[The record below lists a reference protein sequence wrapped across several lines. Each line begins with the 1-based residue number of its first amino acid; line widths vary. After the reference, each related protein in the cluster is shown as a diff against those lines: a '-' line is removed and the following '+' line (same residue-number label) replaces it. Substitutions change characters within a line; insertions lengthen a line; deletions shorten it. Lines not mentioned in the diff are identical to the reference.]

1 MNALPDGD
9 ALALAQGI
17 RNGDYSAR
25 ELLDAAIKGAERINP
40 QINAIIRPLHELA
53 QSVVQAG
60 APDGVFSGVPFLL
73 KDLLSDVAGYP
84 TAGGSRLF
92 KDVLATQDS
101 ELVKRCKKAGL
112 VIFGKTNTPE
122 FGLTP
127 YTEPALFGPSL
138 NPWDV
143 SRTTGGSS
151 GGSAAAVA
159 AGLAPMGGAGD
170 GGGSIRIPAS
180 CCGLVGLKPTRG
192 RNPTGPV
199 RSDIWFGAVAEHPLT
214 RTVRDCAAAL
224 DALHGG
230 DPGAPHVAP
239 PPSEPYTHIIEKP
252 LRPLRIAFS
261 STPMLSDNMHPECVA
276 GLEHTTKML
285 SSLGHSLES
294 AHPPIRRDAFVNAF
308 IVLLIADVAAE
319 LRAAEPLIGRKA
331 KINDVEP
338 STYALG
344 RLAAAFNVEELA
356 LAIRELQAQSREIGR
371 WMEDYDVF
379 LCPTLA
385 EPPFTTGSYQ
395 PAGAERFGIHA
406 INRLPL
412 AGIAR
417 RSGLIDQ
424 LAQNIFR
431 FIPNTPV
438 ANITGAPSISLPL
451 HWSDNKLPVGM
462 MFTGR
467 FGDEA
472 TLLQLARQLEQ
483 ALPWAERRPPVHAL
497 NPD

>member
-9 ALALAQGI
+9 ALTLAHGL
-17 RNGDYSAR
+17 RNGDYSAA

-40 QINAIIRPLHELA
+40 QINAIIRPLHQLA
-53 QSVVQAG
+53 HSSVQAG
-60 APDGVFSGVPFLL
+60 IPKGVFSGVPFLL
-73 KDLLSDVAGYP
+73 KDLLADVAGYP
-84 TAGGSRLF
+84 TAGGSRLY
-92 KDVLATQDS
+92 KDVIAKHDS
-101 ELVKRCKKAGL
+101 ELVKRCKQAGL

-127 YTEPALFGPSL
+127 YTEPQLFGPSL

-151 GGSAAAVA
+151 GGSGAAVA
-159 AGLAPMGGAGD
+159 AGLAPMAGAGD

-192 RNPTGPV
+192 RNPTGPA

-239 PPSEPYTHIIEKP
+239 PPAEAYSQAIEKP
-252 LRPLRIAFS
+252 PRPLRIAYS
-261 STPMLSDNMHPECVA
+261 ASPMLSDNMHAECVS
-276 GLEHTTKML
+276 GLERSAKML
-285 SSLGHSLES
+285 ESLGHSVEP
-294 AHPPIRRDAFVNAF
+294 AQPPLRRDAFVHAF

-331 KINDVEP
+331 RISDVEP
-338 STYALG
+338 STYALA
-344 RLAAAFNVEELA
+344 RLARAFSVEELA
-356 LAIRELQAQSREIGR
+356 LAIRELQSQSREIGR
-371 WMEDYDVF
+371 WMQDYDVF

-395 PAGAERFGIHA
+395 PLASERMGIRA

-417 RSGLIDQ
+417 ASGLIDQ

-451 HWSDNKLPVGM
+451 HWSQDGLPVGM
-462 MFTGR
+462 MFTAP

-483 ALPWAERRPPVHAL
+483 AMPWADRRPPVHAL